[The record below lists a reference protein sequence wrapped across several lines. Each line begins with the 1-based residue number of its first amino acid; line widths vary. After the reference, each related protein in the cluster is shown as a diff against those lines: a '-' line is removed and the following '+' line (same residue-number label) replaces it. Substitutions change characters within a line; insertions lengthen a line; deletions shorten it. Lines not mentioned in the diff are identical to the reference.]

1 MYDIIYI
8 ERNKQKNFTST
19 NCNFTSIFLVTLL
32 SFNLYAN
39 VFIYD
44 ADPLAGSSQFILI
57 LSGAFAAMIG
67 NLYNVSYK
75 DVVNSISNSIKSVT
89 PALIILLWVGALAG
103 TWMISG
109 IIPSMVYYGLKI
121 LDPNIF
127 LPACIIICSII
138 SVATGSSWTTSAT
151 VGIALVGIGKALE
164 IPAGMVGGAVIAGA
178 YFGDKLSPLS
188 DTTNLAAAVS
198 KVDLFK
204 HIKYLTYTTIP
215 SISITLI
222 VFIILGINQSS
233 SGVTDNSY
241 LINTIENTFNIS
253 LVLFI
258 VPIIV
263 LIMIVKKTPPIKAL
277 TIGTLLGAL
286 FAILFQPQII
296 NELSDSSNSSIIASY
311 KVLIDTITSDVS
323 ITTESEILNELFS
336 TGGMIGMLNTIFL
349 VMATMIFGGS
359 MDAIGAIKSISK
371 ALLNLADNI
380 FKLFAST
387 VASCL
392 ALNLTAS
399 DQYLSI
405 VVSGKMFEKAFEDKG
420 LAPENLS
427 RTLEDSATVTSALI
441 PWNSCGAYH
450 SSVLGVSVGEY
461 FIYAIFNWIS
471 PFMTLIYAA
480 LKIKIRTLGIKNQ

>member
-1 MYDIIYI
+1 MIL
-8 ERNKQKNFTST
+8 ST
-19 NCNFTSIFLVTLL
+19 LKETNRRILPLQIAILPLIFLVTLL

-57 LSGAFAAMIG
+57 LSGAFAALIG
-67 NLYNVSYK
+67 HRYNVSYK
-75 DVVNSISNSIKSVT
+75 DVINSISNSIKSVT

-233 SGVTDNSY
+233 NGVTDNSF

-253 LVLFI
+253 PVLFI

-277 TIGTLLGAL
+277 TVGTLLGAL

-311 KVLIDTITSDVS
+311 KVLIDTITSNVS

-371 ALLNLADNI
+371 ALLSLADNI

-420 LAPENLS
+420 LAPETLS

-480 LKIKIRTLGIKNQ
+480 LRIKIRTLGIKNQ

>member
-1 MYDIIYI
+1 MEDTSKKIIPLQI
-8 ERNKQKNFTST
+8 AILPL
-19 NCNFTSIFLVTLL
+19 IFLVTLL

-151 VGIALVGIGKALE
+151 VGIALVGIGKALD

-188 DTTNLAAAVS
+188 DTTNLAAGVS

-233 SGVTDNSY
+233 NGVTDNSF

-253 LVLFI
+253 LILFI

-277 TIGTLLGAL
+277 TLGTLLGAL
-286 FAILFQPQII
+286 FAVLFQPQII

-480 LKIKIRTLGIKNQ
+480 LRIKIRTLGIKNQ

>member
-1 MYDIIYI
+1 MEDTSKKIIPLQI
-8 ERNKQKNFTST
+8 AILPL
-19 NCNFTSIFLVTLL
+19 IFLVTLL

-75 DVVNSISNSIKSVT
+75 DVVNSISNSINSVT

-233 SGVTDNSY
+233 NGVTDNSF

-277 TIGTLLGAL
+277 TVGTLLGAL

-311 KVLIDTITSDVS
+311 KVLIDTITSNVS

-371 ALLNLADNI
+371 ALLSLADNI

-480 LKIKIRTLGIKNQ
+480 LRIKIRTLGIKNQ

>member
-1 MYDIIYI
+1 MEDTSKKIIPLQI
-8 ERNKQKNFTST
+8 AILPL
-19 NCNFTSIFLVTLL
+19 IFLVTLL

-222 VFIILGINQSS
+222 VFIILGISQSS
-233 SGVTDNSY
+233 NGATDNSF

-296 NELSDSSNSSIIASY
+296 NELSDSSNSSLVASY
-311 KVLIDTITSDVS
+311 KVLIDAITSSVS

-349 VMATMIFGGS
+349 VMATMIFGGT

-371 ALLNLADNI
+371 ALLNWANNI

-405 VVSGKMFEKAFEDKG
+405 VVSGKMFEKAFKDKG

-480 LKIKIRTLGIKNQ
+480 LRIKIRTLGIKNL

>member
-1 MYDIIYI
+1 MEDTSKKIIPLQI
-8 ERNKQKNFTST
+8 AILPL
-19 NCNFTSIFLVTLL
+19 IFLVTLL

-233 SGVTDNSY
+233 SGVTDNSF

-253 LVLFI
+253 LILFI

-480 LKIKIRTLGIKNQ
+480 LRIKIRTLGIKNQ

>member
-1 MYDIIYI
+1 M
-8 ERNKQKNFTST
+8 
-19 NCNFTSIFLVTLL
+19 VTLL

-44 ADPLAGSSQFILI
+44 EDPLAGSSQFILI

-67 NLYNVSYK
+67 NIYNVSYK

-233 SGVTDNSY
+233 SGVTDNSF

-286 FAILFQPQII
+286 IAILFQPQII

-480 LKIKIRTLGIKNQ
+480 LRIKIRTLGIKNQ

>member
-1 MYDIIYI
+1 MEDTSKKIIPLQI
-8 ERNKQKNFTST
+8 AILPL
-19 NCNFTSIFLVTLL
+19 IFLVTLL

-151 VGIALVGIGKALE
+151 VGIALVGIGKALG

-233 SGVTDNSY
+233 SGITDNSF

-253 LVLFI
+253 LILFI

-277 TIGTLLGAL
+277 TVGTLLGAL

-311 KVLIDTITSDVS
+311 KVLIETITSDVS

-480 LKIKIRTLGIKNQ
+480 LRIKIRTLGIKNL

>member
-1 MYDIIYI
+1 MEDTSKKIIPLQI
-8 ERNKQKNFTST
+8 AILPL
-19 NCNFTSIFLVTLL
+19 IFLVTLL

-233 SGVTDNSY
+233 NGVTDNLF

-277 TIGTLLGAL
+277 TLGTLLGAL
-286 FAILFQPQII
+286 FAVLFQPQII

-480 LKIKIRTLGIKNQ
+480 LRIKIRTLGIKNL

>member
-1 MYDIIYI
+1 MEDTSKKIIPLQLAI
-8 ERNKQKNFTST
+8 LPL
-19 NCNFTSIFLVTLL
+19 IFLVTLL

-215 SISITLI
+215 SISTTLI

-233 SGVTDNSY
+233 SGVTDNSF

-263 LIMIVKKTPPIKAL
+263 LIMIVKNYKFTSGESIP
-277 TIGTLLGAL
+277 TLHV
-286 FAILFQPQII
+286 
-296 NELSDSSNSSIIASY
+296 SS
-311 KVLIDTITSDVS
+311 
-323 ITTESEILNELFS
+323 F
-336 TGGMIGMLNTIFL
+336 
-349 VMATMIFGGS
+349 
-359 MDAIGAIKSISK
+359 
-371 ALLNLADNI
+371 
-380 FKLFAST
+380 
-387 VASCL
+387 
-392 ALNLTAS
+392 
-399 DQYLSI
+399 
-405 VVSGKMFEKAFEDKG
+405 
-420 LAPENLS
+420 
-427 RTLEDSATVTSALI
+427 
-441 PWNSCGAYH
+441 
-450 SSVLGVSVGEY
+450 
-461 FIYAIFNWIS
+461 
-471 PFMTLIYAA
+471 
-480 LKIKIRTLGIKNQ
+480 

>member
-1 MYDIIYI
+1 MEDTSKKIIPLQI
-8 ERNKQKNFTST
+8 AILPL
-19 NCNFTSIFLVTLL
+19 IFLVTLL

-151 VGIALVGIGKALE
+151 VGIALVGIGKALG

-233 SGVTDNSY
+233 SGVTDNSF

-277 TIGTLLGAL
+277 TVGTLLGAL

-311 KVLIDTITSDVS
+311 KVLIDTITSDMS

-480 LKIKIRTLGIKNQ
+480 LRIKIRTLGIKNQ

>member
-1 MYDIIYI
+1 MEDTSKKIIPLQI
-8 ERNKQKNFTST
+8 AILPL
-19 NCNFTSIFLVTLL
+19 IFLVTLL

-233 SGVTDNSY
+233 SGVTDNSF

-253 LVLFI
+253 LILFI

-277 TIGTLLGAL
+277 TVGTLLGAL

-311 KVLIDTITSDVS
+311 KVLIETITSDVY

-450 SSVLGVSVGEY
+450 SSVLGVGVGEY

-471 PFMTLIYAA
+471 PFMTLVYAA
-480 LKIKIRTLGIKNQ
+480 LRIKIRTLGIKNL

>member
-1 MYDIIYI
+1 MEDTSKKIIPLQI
-8 ERNKQKNFTST
+8 AILPL
-19 NCNFTSIFLVTLL
+19 IFLVTLL

-233 SGVTDNSY
+233 NGVTDNSF

-277 TIGTLLGAL
+277 TVGTLLGAL

-296 NELSDSSNSSIIASY
+296 NELSDSSSNSIITSY
-311 KVLIDTITSDVS
+311 KVLIDTITSNVS

-480 LKIKIRTLGIKNQ
+480 LRIKIRTLGIKNQ

>member
-1 MYDIIYI
+1 
-8 ERNKQKNFTST
+8 
-19 NCNFTSIFLVTLL
+19 
-32 SFNLYAN
+32 
-39 VFIYD
+39 
-44 ADPLAGSSQFILI
+44 
-57 LSGAFAAMIG
+57 MIG

-151 VGIALVGIGKALE
+151 VGIALVGIGKALG

-188 DTTNLAAAVS
+188 DTTNLAAAVA

-233 SGVTDNSY
+233 SGVTDNSF

-277 TIGTLLGAL
+277 TVGTLLGAL

-480 LKIKIRTLGIKNQ
+480 LRIKIRTLGIKNQ

>member
-1 MYDIIYI
+1 M
-8 ERNKQKNFTST
+8 KNS
-19 NCNFTSIFLVTLL
+19 NSAVLSIGVALLPIIFLVLLL
-32 SFNLYAN
+32 SIN
-39 VFIYD
+39 VFIYGD
-44 ADPLAGSSQFILI
+44 DSLNGTNQFILI
-57 LSGAFAAMIG
+57 LSGLFGASIG
-67 NLYNVSYK
+67 FVYKVSYK
-75 DVVNSISNSIKSVT
+75 KILTSISNSVKSVT
-89 PALIILLWVGALAG
+89 GALLILLFVGALAG

-109 IIPSMVYYGLKI
+109 IIPAMVYYGLKI

-151 VGIALVGIGKALE
+151 VGIALVGIGKALG

-188 DTTNLAAAVS
+188 DTTNLAAAVT

-222 VFIILGINQSS
+222 VFIILGFLQASD
-233 SGVTDNSY
+233 GTTDNTY
-241 LINTIENTFNIS
+241 LLNAISEKFNIS

-258 VPIIV
+258 VPLLV
-263 LIMIVKKTPPIKAL
+263 LIMIVKKTPPLIAL
-277 TIGTLLGAL
+277 VIGTLAGAL
-286 FAILFQPQII
+286 FSLIFQPQII
-296 NELSDSSNSSIIASY
+296 NELSGGRNSSIVDSY
-311 KVLIDTITSDVS
+311 IVIMDTITGE
-323 ITTESEILNELFS
+323 INIETNNIILNDLFS
-336 TGGMIGMLNTIFL
+336 TGGMLGMMNTIFL
-349 VMATMIFGGS
+349 VIGTMVFGGV
-359 MDAIGAIKSISK
+359 MDAIGALKTISK
-371 ALLNLADNI
+371 ALLKWADTT

-387 VASCL
+387 VTSCL
-392 ALNLTAS
+392 ALNVSAS

-405 VVSGKMFEKAFEDKG
+405 VVSGKMFEKAFKDRD

-471 PFMTLIYAA
+471 PFMTLLYAA
-480 LKIKIRTLGIKNQ
+480 LRIKIRTLGIKNQ

>member
-1 MYDIIYI
+1 L
-8 ERNKQKNFTST
+8 KNS
-19 NCNFTSIFLVTLL
+19 NSAGLSIGVALLPIIFLVLLL
-32 SFNLYAN
+32 SIN
-39 VFIYD
+39 VFIYGD
-44 ADPLAGSSQFILI
+44 DSLNGTNQFILI
-57 LSGAFAAMIG
+57 LSGLFGASIG
-67 NLYNVSYK
+67 FIYKVSYK
-75 DVVNSISNSIKSVT
+75 KILTSISNSVKSVT
-89 PALIILLWVGALAG
+89 GALLILLFVGALAG

-109 IIPSMVYYGLKI
+109 IIPAMVYYGLKI

-151 VGIALVGIGKALE
+151 VGIALVGIGKALG

-188 DTTNLAAAVS
+188 DTTNLAAAVT

-222 VFIILGINQSS
+222 VFIILGFLQVSD
-233 SGVTDNSY
+233 GTTDNTY
-241 LINTIENTFNIS
+241 LLNAISEKFNIS
-253 LVLFI
+253 LALFL
-258 VPIIV
+258 VPLLV
-263 LIMIVKKTPPIKAL
+263 LIMIVKKTPPLIAL
-277 TIGTLLGAL
+277 VIGTLVGAL
-286 FAILFQPQII
+286 FSLIFQPQII
-296 NELSDSSNSSIIASY
+296 SELSGVTNSS
-311 KVLIDTITSDVS
+311 LIDSYIVIMNTITGE
-323 ITTESEILNELFS
+323 INIETNNEILNDLFS
-336 TGGMIGMLNTIFL
+336 TGGMLGMMNTIFL
-349 VMATMIFGGS
+349 VIGTMVFGGV
-359 MDAIGAIKSISK
+359 MDAIGALKTISK
-371 ALLNLADNI
+371 ALLKWADNT

-392 ALNLTAS
+392 ALNVSAS

-471 PFMTLIYAA
+471 PFMTLLYAA
-480 LKIKIRTLGIKNQ
+480 LRIKIRTLGIKNQ

>member
-1 MYDIIYI
+1 M
-8 ERNKQKNFTST
+8 KNSS
-19 NCNFTSIFLVTLL
+19 NVNLSIGVAILPIIFLVSLL
-32 SFNLYAN
+32 SIN
-39 VFIYD
+39 VFIYGD
-44 ADPLAGSSQFILI
+44 DSLNGTNQFILI
-57 LSGAFAAMIG
+57 LSGLFGSTIGFA
-67 NLYNVSYK
+67 NKVSYK
-75 DVVNSISNSIKSVT
+75 KILTSISNSVKSVT
-89 PALIILLWVGALAG
+89 GALLILLFVGALAG

-109 IIPSMVYYGLKI
+109 IIPAMVYYGLKI

-151 VGIALVGIGKALE
+151 VGIALVGIGKALG

-188 DTTNLAAAVS
+188 DTTNLAAAVT

-222 VFIILGINQSS
+222 VFIILGFLQVSDGI
-233 SGVTDNSY
+233 TDNTDLLNAIS
-241 LINTIENTFNIS
+241 EKFNIS
-253 LVLFI
+253 LILFM
-258 VPIIV
+258 VPLLV
-263 LIMIVKKTPPIKAL
+263 LIMIIKKTPPLIAL
-277 TIGTLLGAL
+277 VIGTLSGAL
-286 FAILFQPQII
+286 FSLIFQPQII
-296 NELSDSSNSSIIASY
+296 DELSSGLNSRIVDSYIVIMN
-311 KVLIDTITSDVS
+311 TITGEVS
-323 ITTESEILNELFS
+323 IETNNEILDDLFS
-336 TGGMIGMLNTIFL
+336 TGGMLGMMNTIFL
-349 VMATMIFGGS
+349 VIGTMVFGGV
-359 MDAIGAIKSISK
+359 MDAIGALKTISQ
-371 ALLNLADNI
+371 ALLKWADNT

-392 ALNLTAS
+392 ALNVSAS

-471 PFMTLIYAA
+471 PFMTLLYAA
-480 LKIKIRTLGIKNQ
+480 LRIKIRTLGIKNQ

>member
-1 MYDIIYI
+1 M
-8 ERNKQKNFTST
+8 ENTNKKILPLQVAILPL
-19 NCNFTSIFLVTLL
+19 IFLVTLL

-67 NLYNVSYK
+67 LQYNTSYK
-75 DVVNSISNSIKSVT
+75 EVIESISNSIKSVT

-109 IIPSMVYYGLKI
+109 IIPSMVYFGLKI

-127 LPACIIICSII
+127 LPACIVICSII

-151 VGIALVGIGKALE
+151 VGIALVGIGKALG

-222 VFIILGINQSS
+222 VFIILGIYQTSN
-233 SGVTDNSY
+233 GITDNSI
-241 LINTIENTFNIS
+241 LIETIENTFNIS

-263 LIMIVKKTPPIKAL
+263 LIMIVKKIPPINAL

-286 FAILFQPQII
+286 FAVLFQPQII
-296 NELSDSSNSSIIASY
+296 NQLSDSSNSSIIDSY

-371 ALLNLADNI
+371 ALLNWADNI

-405 VVSGKMFEKAFEDKG
+405 VVSGKMFEKAFRDKG

-450 SSVLGVSVGEY
+450 SSVLGVGVGEY

-471 PFMTLIYAA
+471 PFMTLLYAA
-480 LKIKIRTLGIKNQ
+480 LRIKIRTLGIKNQ

>member
-1 MYDIIYI
+1 M
-8 ERNKQKNFTST
+8 ENTNKKILPLQVAILPL
-19 NCNFTSIFLVTLL
+19 IFLVTLL

-57 LSGAFAAMIG
+57 LSGAFAAIIG
-67 NLYNVSYK
+67 HRYNTSYK
-75 DVVNSISNSIKSVT
+75 EVIESISNSIKSVT

-127 LPACIIICSII
+127 LPACIVICSII

-151 VGIALVGIGKALE
+151 VGIALVGIGKALG
-164 IPAGMVGGAVIAGA
+164 IPSGMVGGAVIAGA

-222 VFIILGINQSS
+222 VFIILGIYQTSN
-233 SGVTDNSY
+233 GITDNSI
-241 LINTIENTFNIS
+241 LIETIENTFNIS

-263 LIMIVKKTPPIKAL
+263 LIMIVKKIPPINAL

-286 FAILFQPQII
+286 FAVLFQPQII
-296 NELSDSSNSSIIASY
+296 NQLSDSSNSSIIDSY

-359 MDAIGAIKSISK
+359 MDAIGAIKSISN
-371 ALLNLADNI
+371 ALLNWADNI

-405 VVSGKMFEKAFEDKG
+405 VVSGKMFEKAFRDKG

-471 PFMTLIYAA
+471 PFMTLLYAA
-480 LKIKIRTLGIKNQ
+480 LRIKIRTLGIKNQ

>member
-1 MYDIIYI
+1 M
-8 ERNKQKNFTST
+8 KNS
-19 NCNFTSIFLVTLL
+19 NSAGLSIGVALLPIIFLVLLL
-32 SFNLYAN
+32 SIN
-39 VFIYD
+39 VFIYGD
-44 ADPLAGSSQFILI
+44 DSLNGTNQFILI
-57 LSGAFAAMIG
+57 LSGLFGASIG
-67 NLYNVSYK
+67 FIYKVSYK
-75 DVVNSISNSIKSVT
+75 KILTSISNSVKSVT
-89 PALIILLWVGALAG
+89 GALLILLFVGALAG

-109 IIPSMVYYGLKI
+109 IIPAMVYYGLKI

-151 VGIALVGIGKALE
+151 VGIALVGIGKALG

-188 DTTNLAAAVS
+188 DTTNLAAAVT

-222 VFIILGINQSS
+222 VFIILGFLQVSD
-233 SGVTDNSY
+233 GTTDNTY
-241 LINTIENTFNIS
+241 LLNAISEKFNIS
-253 LVLFI
+253 LALFL
-258 VPIIV
+258 VPLLV
-263 LIMIVKKTPPIKAL
+263 LIMIVKKTPPLIAL
-277 TIGTLLGAL
+277 VIGTLVGAL
-286 FAILFQPQII
+286 FSLIFQPQII
-296 NELSDSSNSSIIASY
+296 SELSGVTNSS
-311 KVLIDTITSDVS
+311 LIDSYIVIMNTITGE
-323 ITTESEILNELFS
+323 INIETNNEILNDLFS
-336 TGGMIGMLNTIFL
+336 TGGMLGMMNTIFL
-349 VMATMIFGGS
+349 VIGTMVFGGV
-359 MDAIGAIKSISK
+359 MDAIGALKTISK
-371 ALLNLADNI
+371 ALLRWADNT

-392 ALNLTAS
+392 ALNVSAS

-471 PFMTLIYAA
+471 PFMTLLYAA
-480 LKIKIRTLGIKNQ
+480 LRIKIRTLGIKNQ

>member
-1 MYDIIYI
+1 MEDT
-8 ERNKQKNFTST
+8 NKKVLPLQIAILPL
-19 NCNFTSIFLVTLL
+19 IFLVTLL

-67 NLYNVSYK
+67 HRYNVSYK
-75 DVVNSISNSIKSVT
+75 DVISSISNSIKSVT

-127 LPACIIICSII
+127 LPACIVICSII

-151 VGIALVGIGKALE
+151 VGIALVGIGKALG

-222 VFIILGINQSS
+222 VFIILGIYQTSN
-233 SGVTDNSY
+233 GVTDNSF
-241 LINTIENTFNIS
+241 LIQTIENTFNIS
-253 LVLFI
+253 LILFV

-296 NELSDSSNSSIIASY
+296 NELSDSSNTTIIASY
-311 KVLIDTITSDVS
+311 KVVIDTITSNVS
-323 ITTESEILNELFS
+323 ITTDSEILNELFS

-371 ALLNLADNI
+371 ALLNWADNI

-405 VVSGKMFEKAFEDKG
+405 VVSGKMFEKAYKDKK

-471 PFMTLIYAA
+471 PFMTLLFAA
-480 LKIKIRTLGIKNQ
+480 FRIKIRTLANKN

>member
-1 MYDIIYI
+1 MEDTSKKIIPLQI
-8 ERNKQKNFTST
+8 AILPL
-19 NCNFTSIFLVTLL
+19 IFLVTLL

-39 VFIYD
+39 VFIYN

-233 SGVTDNSY
+233 SGVTDNSF

-277 TIGTLLGAL
+277 TLGTLLGAL
-286 FAILFQPQII
+286 FAVLFQPQII

-405 VVSGKMFEKAFEDKG
+405 VVSGKMFENAFEDKG

-480 LKIKIRTLGIKNQ
+480 LRIKIRTLGIKNL

>member
-1 MYDIIYI
+1 
-8 ERNKQKNFTST
+8 
-19 NCNFTSIFLVTLL
+19 
-32 SFNLYAN
+32 
-39 VFIYD
+39 
-44 ADPLAGSSQFILI
+44 
-57 LSGAFAAMIG
+57 MI
-67 NLYNVSYK
+67 
-75 DVVNSISNSIKSVT
+75 
-89 PALIILLWVGALAG
+89 
-103 TWMISG
+103 
-109 IIPSMVYYGLKI
+109 
-121 LDPNIF
+121 
-127 LPACIIICSII
+127 
-138 SVATGSSWTTSAT
+138 
-151 VGIALVGIGKALE
+151 
-164 IPAGMVGGAVIAGA
+164 
-178 YFGDKLSPLS
+178 
-188 DTTNLAAAVS
+188 
-198 KVDLFK
+198 
-204 HIKYLTYTTIP
+204 
-215 SISITLI
+215 
-222 VFIILGINQSS
+222 
-233 SGVTDNSY
+233 
-241 LINTIENTFNIS
+241 
-253 LVLFI
+253 LFI

-296 NELSDSSNSSIIASY
+296 NELSDSSNTTIIASY
-311 KVLIDTITSDVS
+311 KVVIDTITSNVS

-371 ALLNLADNI
+371 ALLNWADNI

-405 VVSGKMFEKAFEDKG
+405 VVSGKMFEKAYKDKK

-471 PFMTLIYAA
+471 PFMTLLFAA
-480 LKIKIRTLGIKNQ
+480 FRIKIRTLANKN

>member
-1 MYDIIYI
+1 MEDTSKKIIPLQI
-8 ERNKQKNFTST
+8 AILPL
-19 NCNFTSIFLVTLL
+19 IFLVVLL

-151 VGIALVGIGKALE
+151 VGIALVGIGKALG

-215 SISITLI
+215 SISITLM

-233 SGVTDNSY
+233 SGVTDNSF

-277 TIGTLLGAL
+277 TLGTLLGAL
-286 FAILFQPQII
+286 FAVLFQPQII

-480 LKIKIRTLGIKNQ
+480 LRIKIRTLGIKNQ

>member
-1 MYDIIYI
+1 MEDTSKKIIPLQI
-8 ERNKQKNFTST
+8 AILPL
-19 NCNFTSIFLVTLL
+19 IFLVTLL

-233 SGVTDNSY
+233 SGVTDNSF

-277 TIGTLLGAL
+277 TLGTLLGAL
-286 FAILFQPQII
+286 FAVLFQPQII

-480 LKIKIRTLGIKNQ
+480 LRIKIRTLGIKNQ

>member
-1 MYDIIYI
+1 M
-8 ERNKQKNFTST
+8 KNS
-19 NCNFTSIFLVTLL
+19 NSAGLSIGVALLPIIFLVLLL
-32 SFNLYAN
+32 SIN
-39 VFIYD
+39 VFIYGD
-44 ADPLAGSSQFILI
+44 DSLNGTNQFILI
-57 LSGAFAAMIG
+57 LSGLFGASIG
-67 NLYNVSYK
+67 FIYKVSYK
-75 DVVNSISNSIKSVT
+75 KILTSISNSVKSVT
-89 PALIILLWVGALAG
+89 GALLILLFVGALAG

-109 IIPSMVYYGLKI
+109 IIPAMVYYGLKI

-127 LPACIIICSII
+127 LPACIVICSII

-151 VGIALVGIGKALE
+151 VGIALVGIGKALG

-188 DTTNLAAAVS
+188 DTTNLAAAVT

-222 VFIILGINQSS
+222 VFIILGFLQVSD
-233 SGVTDNSY
+233 GTTDNTY
-241 LINTIENTFNIS
+241 LLNAISEKFNIT

-258 VPIIV
+258 VPLLV
-263 LIMIVKKTPPIKAL
+263 LIMIVKKTPPLIAL
-277 TIGTLLGAL
+277 VIGTLVGAL
-286 FAILFQPQII
+286 FSLIFQPQII
-296 NELSDSSNSSIIASY
+296 NELSGATNSSIVDSY
-311 KVLIDTITSDVS
+311 IVIMNTITGE
-323 ITTESEILNELFS
+323 INIETNNEILNDLFS
-336 TGGMIGMLNTIFL
+336 TGGMLGMMNTIFL
-349 VMATMIFGGS
+349 VIGTMVFGGV
-359 MDAIGAIKSISK
+359 MDAIGALKTISK
-371 ALLNLADNI
+371 ALLKWADNT

-392 ALNLTAS
+392 ALNVSAS

-471 PFMTLIYAA
+471 PFMTLLYAA
-480 LKIKIRTLGIKNQ
+480 LRIKIRTLGIKNQ

>member
-1 MYDIIYI
+1 
-8 ERNKQKNFTST
+8 
-19 NCNFTSIFLVTLL
+19 
-32 SFNLYAN
+32 
-39 VFIYD
+39 
-44 ADPLAGSSQFILI
+44 
-57 LSGAFAAMIG
+57 
-67 NLYNVSYK
+67 
-75 DVVNSISNSIKSVT
+75 
-89 PALIILLWVGALAG
+89 
-103 TWMISG
+103 
-109 IIPSMVYYGLKI
+109 MVYYGLKI

-151 VGIALVGIGKALE
+151 VGIALVGIGKALG

-188 DTTNLAAAVS
+188 DTTNLAAAVT

-222 VFIILGINQSS
+222 VFIILGFLQVSD
-233 SGVTDNSY
+233 GTTDNTY
-241 LINTIENTFNIS
+241 LLNAISEKFNIS
-253 LVLFI
+253 LALFL
-258 VPIIV
+258 VPLLV
-263 LIMIVKKTPPIKAL
+263 LIMIVKKTPPLIAL
-277 TIGTLLGAL
+277 VIGTLVGAL
-286 FAILFQPQII
+286 FSLIFQPQII
-296 NELSDSSNSSIIASY
+296 SELSGVTNSS
-311 KVLIDTITSDVS
+311 LIDSYMVIMNTITGE
-323 ITTESEILNELFS
+323 INIETNNEILNDLFS
-336 TGGMIGMLNTIFL
+336 TGGMLGMMNTIFL
-349 VMATMIFGGS
+349 VIGTMVFGGV
-359 MDAIGAIKSISK
+359 MDAIGALKTISK
-371 ALLNLADNI
+371 ALLKWADNI

-392 ALNLTAS
+392 ALNVSAS

-471 PFMTLIYAA
+471 PFMTLLYAA
-480 LKIKIRTLGIKNQ
+480 LRIKIRTLGIKNQ

>member
-1 MYDIIYI
+1 MKDKDKKILPLQIAI
-8 ERNKQKNFTST
+8 LPL
-19 NCNFTSIFLVTLL
+19 IFLVTLL

-67 NLYNVSYK
+67 HRYNVSYK
-75 DVVNSISNSIKSVT
+75 DVINSISNSIKSVT

-127 LPACIIICSII
+127 LPACIVICSII

-151 VGIALVGIGKALE
+151 VGIALVGIGKALG

-204 HIKYLTYTTIP
+204 HIKYLTLTTIP

-222 VFIILGINQSS
+222 VFIVLGINQTSN
-233 SGVTDNSY
+233 GLTDNSF
-241 LINTIENTFNIS
+241 LIETIENTFNIS

-263 LIMIVKKTPPIKAL
+263 LLMIVKKTPPIRAL

-296 NELSDSSNSSIIASY
+296 NDLSDSSNSSIIASY
-311 KVLIDTITSDVS
+311 KVVIDTITSNVS

-371 ALLNLADNI
+371 ALLNWADSI

-405 VVSGKMFEKAFEDKG
+405 VVSGKMFEKAYKDKQ

-450 SSVLGVSVGEY
+450 SSVLGVSVSEY
-461 FIYAIFNWIS
+461 FLYAIFNWIS
-471 PFMTLIYAA
+471 PFMTLLYAA
-480 LKIKIRTLGIKNQ
+480 FRIKIRTLVNKN

>member
-1 MYDIIYI
+1 MEDTSKKIIPLQI
-8 ERNKQKNFTST
+8 AILPL
-19 NCNFTSIFLVTLL
+19 IFLVTLL

-233 SGVTDNSY
+233 SGITDNSF

-253 LVLFI
+253 LILFI
-258 VPIIV
+258 APIIV

-277 TIGTLLGAL
+277 TLGTLLGAL

-296 NELSDSSNSSIIASY
+296 NELSDSSNNSIIASY

-480 LKIKIRTLGIKNQ
+480 LRIKIRTLGIKNQ

>member
-1 MYDIIYI
+1 
-8 ERNKQKNFTST
+8 
-19 NCNFTSIFLVTLL
+19 
-32 SFNLYAN
+32 
-39 VFIYD
+39 
-44 ADPLAGSSQFILI
+44 
-57 LSGAFAAMIG
+57 
-67 NLYNVSYK
+67 
-75 DVVNSISNSIKSVT
+75 
-89 PALIILLWVGALAG
+89 
-103 TWMISG
+103 MISG

-127 LPACIIICSII
+127 LPACVIICSII
-138 SVATGSSWTTSAT
+138 SIATGSSWTTSAT

-198 KVDLFK
+198 KVDLFR
-204 HIKYLTYTTIP
+204 HIKYLTLTTVP

-222 VFIILGINQSS
+222 VFVILGILQTST
-233 SGVTDNSY
+233 GTTDNSF
-241 LINTIENTFNIS
+241 LINTINQTFNINI
-253 LVLFI
+253 VLFI
-258 VPIIV
+258 VPLLVIYMII
-263 LIMIVKKTPPIKAL
+263 KKTSPIKAL

-286 FAILFQPQII
+286 CSIIFQPQII
-296 NELSDSSNSSIIASY
+296 QQLSETNSNSFVATY
-311 KVLIDTITSDVS
+311 KVIIDTITSNVS
-323 ITTESEILNELFS
+323 INTDSDILNELFS
-336 TGGMIGMLNTIFL
+336 TGGMLGMLNTIFL

-359 MDAIGAIKSISK
+359 MDAIGAIKTISN
-371 ALLNLADNI
+371 ALLKWADNV

-405 VVSGKMFEKAFEDKG
+405 VVSGKMFDQAFKDKN

-450 SSVLGVSVGEY
+450 STVLGVSVAEY

-471 PFMTLIYAA
+471 PFMTLLFAA
-480 LKIKIRTLGIKNQ
+480 FRIKIKGLIDKS

>member
-1 MYDIIYI
+1 M
-8 ERNKQKNFTST
+8 RNSNSAVL
-19 NCNFTSIFLVTLL
+19 SIGVALLPIIFLVLLL
-32 SFNLYAN
+32 SIN
-39 VFIYD
+39 VFIYGD
-44 ADPLAGSSQFILI
+44 DSLNGTNQFILI
-57 LSGAFAAMIG
+57 LSGLFGASIG
-67 NLYNVSYK
+67 FIYKVSYK
-75 DVVNSISNSIKSVT
+75 KILTSISNSIKSVT
-89 PALIILLWVGALAG
+89 GALLILLFVGALAG

-109 IIPSMVYYGLKI
+109 IIPAMVYYGLKI

-151 VGIALVGIGKALE
+151 VGIALVGIGKALG

-188 DTTNLAAAVS
+188 DTTNLAAAVT

-222 VFIILGINQSS
+222 VFIILGFLQVSDGI
-233 SGVTDNSY
+233 TDNTY
-241 LINTIENTFNIS
+241 LLNAISEKFNIS

-258 VPIIV
+258 VPILV
-263 LIMIVKKTPPIKAL
+263 LIMIVKKTPPLIAL
-277 TIGTLLGAL
+277 VIGTLAGAL
-286 FAILFQPQII
+286 FSLIFQPQII
-296 NELSDSSNSSIIASY
+296 NELSGGVNTSIVDSYIVIMN
-311 KVLIDTITSDVS
+311 TITGDINIETNNV
-323 ITTESEILNELFS
+323 ILNDLFS
-336 TGGMIGMLNTIFL
+336 TGGMLGMMNTIFL
-349 VMATMIFGGS
+349 VIGTMVFGGV
-359 MDAIGAIKSISK
+359 MDAIGALKTISK
-371 ALLNLADNI
+371 ALLKWADTT

-392 ALNLTAS
+392 ALNVSAS

-405 VVSGKMFEKAFEDKG
+405 VVSGKMFEKAFKDRD

-471 PFMTLIYAA
+471 PFMTLLYAA
-480 LKIKIRTLGIKNQ
+480 LRIKIRTLGIKNQ

>member
-1 MYDIIYI
+1 MKDKDKKILPLQIAI
-8 ERNKQKNFTST
+8 LPL
-19 NCNFTSIFLVTLL
+19 IFLVTLL

-67 NLYNVSYK
+67 HRYNVSYK
-75 DVVNSISNSIKSVT
+75 DVINSISNSIKSVT

-127 LPACIIICSII
+127 LPACIVICSII

-151 VGIALVGIGKALE
+151 VGIALVGIGKALG

-204 HIKYLTYTTIP
+204 HIKYLTLTTIP

-222 VFIILGINQSS
+222 VFIVLGINQTSN
-233 SGVTDNSY
+233 GLTDNSF
-241 LINTIENTFNIS
+241 LIETIENTFNIS
-253 LVLFI
+253 QVLFI

-263 LIMIVKKTPPIKAL
+263 LLMIVKKTPPIRAL

-296 NELSDSSNSSIIASY
+296 NDLSDSSNSSIIASY
-311 KVLIDTITSDVS
+311 KVVIDTITSNVS

-359 MDAIGAIKSISK
+359 MDAIGAIKSISR
-371 ALLNLADNI
+371 ALLDWADNI

-405 VVSGKMFEKAFEDKG
+405 VVSGKMFEKAYKDKQ

-450 SSVLGVSVGEY
+450 SSVLGVSVSEY
-461 FIYAIFNWIS
+461 FLYAIFNWIS
-471 PFMTLIYAA
+471 PFMTLLYAA
-480 LKIKIRTLGIKNQ
+480 FRIKIRTLVNKN

>member
-1 MYDIIYI
+1 MLPL
-8 ERNKQKNFTST
+8 
-19 NCNFTSIFLVTLL
+19 IFLVTLL

-67 NLYNVSYK
+67 HRYNVSYK
-75 DVVNSISNSIKSVT
+75 DVISSISNSIKSVT

-127 LPACIIICSII
+127 LPACIVICSII

-151 VGIALVGIGKALE
+151 VGIALVGIGKALG

-204 HIKYLTYTTIP
+204 HIKYLTHTTIP

-222 VFIILGINQSS
+222 VFIILGIYQTSN
-233 SGVTDNSY
+233 GPTDNSF
-241 LINTIENTFNIS
+241 LIESIENTFNIS

-263 LIMIVKKTPPIKAL
+263 LIMIVK
-277 TIGTLLGAL
+277 
-286 FAILFQPQII
+286 
-296 NELSDSSNSSIIASY
+296 
-311 KVLIDTITSDVS
+311 V
-323 ITTESEILNELFS
+323 
-336 TGGMIGMLNTIFL
+336 
-349 VMATMIFGGS
+349 
-359 MDAIGAIKSISK
+359 
-371 ALLNLADNI
+371 
-380 FKLFAST
+380 
-387 VASCL
+387 
-392 ALNLTAS
+392 
-399 DQYLSI
+399 
-405 VVSGKMFEKAFEDKG
+405 
-420 LAPENLS
+420 
-427 RTLEDSATVTSALI
+427 
-441 PWNSCGAYH
+441 
-450 SSVLGVSVGEY
+450 
-461 FIYAIFNWIS
+461 
-471 PFMTLIYAA
+471 
-480 LKIKIRTLGIKNQ
+480 